1 MEDFFKGC
9 SECTHECVCV
19 CVGQDQSPSV
29 EKSALVCTSM
39 LECPAMVCS
48 CCLLAEGGKFGIS
61 SDKAIIMSSC

>member
-1 MEDFFKGC
+1 M
-9 SECTHECVCV
+9 SVCV
-19 CVGQDQSPSV
+19 YVGQDQSPSV
-29 EKSALVCTSM
+29 EKSALVFTSM